1 MQQTQA
7 GQEPSSDLTNI
18 NEQDRQRVRGTYK
31 GLQPYVLALF
41 VATSAVAGYQ
51 ALLLHENENQT
62 IRIAKLRIQQRTR
75 DAANALST
83 YLSQIPPVVNQL
95 AEDAVYRNEN
105 DRSIKPALEK
115 AIRQNNDLF
124 EVGIALETDPNSD
137 LKSPH
142 YGMING
148 KLAHFELTYD
158 YTNKDWYRLALEDNY
173 GWFEPYFGETTKALV
188 VGYTVPFQWKTGNNM
203 RRGIA
208 RASLSLHGIR
218 KHLNNLDLGENGFS
232 IILSKD
238 QRFIYHPIHRYA
250 HSNWTLAEAQ
260 KNSST
265 EDGEFY
271 FQLKQLLDA
280 NQDGIAKLIDP
291 ITKKSSWVAIAPIT
305 ESGWIYISTDIE
317 DELVAETLN
326 QSHIYKVRILILVT
340 IAILSACLYLGMHF
354 YCKRNIMTAWPTS
367 VACSITLVIALIIM
381 GSYFNSVETGRRLK
395 TITNIQEL
403 GEITEKHQL
412 HKRVGDDTPIGVPTG
427 IFIQS
432 IEFQSSNNVL
442 ITGYVWQRVPTG
454 KITPGIIFPEAI
466 SGSELKQVYQTQRNN
481 ETLTGWYFETEF
493 RQPFDYSRY
502 PLDNKNVW
510 IRLWHG
516 HFAENVILVPDLS
529 SYDALAAELTPGIE
543 SAIVL
548 SGWNLKASGFQYV
561 KHSYNS
567 SFGYP
572 ISPQRGNVRELYY
585 TVKLE
590 RNFIDAF
597 VTNLVPLIVVS
608 IMLFAILLTITHD
621 KDKAG
626 LFGADAFSVV
636 TTTAGL
642 FFIVL
647 VAHIQLRKE
656 FTLPKIIY
664 LEYFYLV
671 MYIAILW
678 VSVAAFLVSSS
689 KQGQLMHYRDGLFA
703 KIFYWPMILVA
714 LMLIS
719 YNVFI

>member
-1 MQQTQA
+1 MQQSDA
-7 GQEPSSDLTNI
+7 GQELPKNLTDI
-18 NEQDRQRVRGTYK
+18 NEQDRQRVRGTYQR
-31 GLQPYVLALF
+31 LQPYVLALF
-41 VATSAVAGYQ
+41 VVASIAAGYQ
-51 ALLLHENENQT
+51 TNLLHENEYET
-62 IRIAKLRIQQRTR
+62 IRIAKIRIQQRTR
-75 DAANALST
+75 DAANRLSA
-83 YLSQIPPVVNQL
+83 YLSQIPPVVERL
-95 AEDAVYRNEN
+95 SVDAGKLDNHT
-105 DRSIKPALEK
+105 SIKPALER

-124 EVGIALETDPNSD
+124 EVGIAVETEPGEDPQ
-137 LKSPH
+137 SPH
-142 YGMING
+142 YGMLDN

-158 YTNKDWYRLALEDNY
+158 YTQKDWYRRALQDHS
-173 GWFEPYFGETTKALV
+173 GWFEPYFGQTTRTLV
-188 VGYTVPFQWKTGNNM
+188 IGYTVPFQRRNGK
-203 RRGIA
+203 RGIA
-208 RASLSLHGIR
+208 RANLSLHGIR
-218 KHLNNLDLGENGFS
+218 KHLNDLDLGENGFS
-232 IILSKD
+232 IIVSKD
-238 QRFIYHPIHRYA
+238 QRFIYHPLHRYA
-250 HSNWTLAEAQ
+250 HNNWTLAEAQ
-260 KNSST
+260 SHSSA
-265 EDGEFY
+265 EDAEFY
-271 FQLKQLLDA
+271 GQLKKLLDESP
-280 NQDGIAKLIDP
+280 DGIAKLIDP
-291 ITKKSSWVAIAPIT
+291 ITQKSSWVAHAPIA
-305 ESGWIYISTDIE
+305 ESGWTYISTNIE
-317 DELVAETLN
+317 DELVENTLD
-326 QSHIYKVRILILVT
+326 QSHVFKVRTLVLVT
-340 IAILSACLYLGMHF
+340 VAILALWLYVGMRV
-354 YCKRNIMTAWPTS
+354 YCSRHIMTAWPTS
-367 VACSITLVIALIIM
+367 LACSITLVIALIVM
-381 GSYFNSVETGRRLK
+381 GSYFNTVERGRRLE
-395 TITNIQEL
+395 TITNIQQLKEL
-403 GEITEKHQL
+403 TAKNHL
-412 HKRVGDDTPIGVPTG
+412 HRRVDNKEPIDIPTG
-427 IFIQS
+427 LFIQS

-466 SGSELKQVYQTQRNN
+466 SGSELKQVYSSRIDDD
-481 ETLTGWYFETEF
+481 TLTGWYFETEF

-529 SYDALAAELTPGIE
+529 SYDTLAAELTPGIE
-543 SAIVL
+543 STIVL

-567 SFGYP
+567 SFGFP
-572 ISPQRGNVRELYY
+572 MSPQHGNVPELYY

-621 KDKAG
+621 KDRAG

-656 FTLPKIIY
+656 FTLPHIIY

-678 VSVAAFLVSSS
+678 VSVAAFLVSSA

-703 KIFYWPMILVA
+703 KIFYWPMILIA

>member
-1 MQQTQA
+1 MQQTDA
-7 GQEPSSDLTNI
+7 GQESSNDLTDI
-18 NEQDRQRVRGTYK
+18 NEQDRQRVRGTYQH
-31 GLQPYVLALF
+31 LQPYVLALF
-41 VATSAVAGYQ
+41 VVASAVAGYQ
-51 ALLLHENENQT
+51 TKLLHENEYET

-75 DAANALST
+75 DAANTLST
-83 YLSQIPPVVNQL
+83 YLSQIPPVVEQL
-95 AEDAVYRNEN
+95 AEDAVNLGDNKRF
-105 DRSIKPALEK
+105 KPALER

-124 EVGIALETDPNSD
+124 EAGIALETKPGDDPE
-137 LKSPH
+137 SPH
-142 YGMING
+142 YGMLED

-158 YTNKDWYRLALEDNY
+158 FTQKDWYRKALDDHS
-173 GWFEPYFGETTKALV
+173 GWFEPYFGQTTQTLV
-188 VGYTVPFQWKTGNNM
+188 VGYTVPFQRRDGN
-203 RRGIA
+203 RTQRGVA
-208 RASLSLHGIR
+208 RANLSLHGIR
-218 KHLNNLDLGENGFS
+218 KHLNDLDLGENGFS
-232 IILSKD
+232 IIVSKD
-238 QRFIYHPIHRYA
+238 QRFIYHPLHRYA
-250 HSNWTLAEAQ
+250 HSNWTLGEAQ
-260 KNSST
+260 IHSSA

-271 FQLKQLLDA
+271 RQLKELLDA
-280 NQDGIAKLIDP
+280 SPDGISKIIDP
-291 ITKKSSWVAIAPIT
+291 ISEKSSWVAYAPIA
-305 ESGWIYISTDIE
+305 ESGWTYISTDIE
-317 DELVAETLN
+317 DELVKETLN
-326 QSHIYKVRILILVT
+326 QSHLYKVRILILVT
-340 IAILSACLYLGMHF
+340 IAILSLCLYFGMRV
-354 YCKRNIMTAWPTS
+354 YCTRNIMTAWPTS
-367 VACSITLVIALIIM
+367 LACSITLVIALIIM
-381 GSYFNSVETGRRLK
+381 GFYFNSVELGRHLE
-395 TITNIQEL
+395 TITNIQQLNEL
-403 GEITEKHQL
+403 TEKNRL
-412 HKRVGDDTPIGVPTG
+412 HKRVGDNEPVDIPTG
-427 IFIQS
+427 LFIQS

-466 SGSELKQVYQTQRNN
+466 SGSELKQVYTSQIDDD
-481 ETLTGWYFETEF
+481 TLTGWYFETEF

-516 HFAENVILVPDLS
+516 HFDENVILVPDLS
-529 SYDALAAELTPGIE
+529 SYDAVASELTPGIE
-543 SAIVL
+543 STIVL
-548 SGWNLKASGFQYV
+548 SGWNLNASGFQYV
-561 KHSYNS
+561 KHNYNS
-567 SFGYP
+567 SFGFP
-572 ISPQRGNVRELYY
+572 MSPQHGNVPELYY

-621 KDKAG
+621 KERAG

-656 FTLPKIIY
+656 FTLPRIIY

-678 VSVAAFLVSSS
+678 VSVAAFLVSSA

-703 KIFYWPMILVA
+703 KIFFWPMILIA
-714 LMLIS
+714 LMFIS

>member
-1 MQQTQA
+1 MQQSQA
-7 GQEPSSDLTNI
+7 GQDPSSDLADI
-18 NEQDRQRVRGTYK
+18 NEQDRERVRGTYRS
-31 GLQPYVLALF
+31 LQPYVLALF
-41 VATSAVAGYQ
+41 VVTSAVAGYQ
-51 ALLLHENENQT
+51 AYLLHENENQT

-75 DAANALST
+75 DAANALSA
-83 YLSQIPPVVNQL
+83 YLSKIPPVVNQL
-95 AEDAVYRNEN
+95 ADDAVNQIEN
-105 DRSIKPALEK
+105 NGNIKPILEK

-124 EVGIALETDPNSD
+124 EVGIALETDRDAD

-142 YGMING
+142 YGMLDG
-148 KLAHFELTYD
+148 KLAHFQLNYD
-158 YTNKDWYRLALEDNY
+158 YANTDWYRLALVENT

-188 VGYTVPFQWKTGNNM
+188 VGYTTPFRWGNGNNQ
-203 RRGIA
+203 RGVA

-218 KHLNNLDLGENGFS
+218 KHLNGLDLGENGFS
-232 IILSKD
+232 MILSRD
-238 QRFIYHPIHRYA
+238 QRFIYHPIHRYV

-260 KNSST
+260 INSSA

-271 FQLKQLLDA
+271 VQLKKLLDA
-280 NQDGIAKLIDP
+280 NRDGIARLVDP
-291 ITKKSSWVAIAPIT
+291 VSKKSSWVAFAPIT
-305 ESGWIYISTDIE
+305 ESGWTYISTDIE
-317 DELVAETLN
+317 DELVAETLD
-326 QSHIYKVRILILVT
+326 QSHIYKVRILILLTV
-340 IAILSACLYLGMHF
+340 AILSVCLYSGMYF
-354 YCKRNIMTAWPTS
+354 YCKRSIMTAWPTS
-367 VACSITLVIALIIM
+367 LACSFTLVISLVIM

-403 GEITEKHQL
+403 DEITENHLL
-412 HKRVGDDTPIGVPTG
+412 HKRVGDKSPIDIPTG

-432 IEFQSSNNVL
+432 VEFQSSNNVL

-466 SGSELKQVYQTQRNN
+466 SGSDLKQVYQSRMGD

-516 HFAENVILVPDLS
+516 QFDENVILTPDLS

-543 SAIVL
+543 STIVL

-561 KHSYNS
+561 KHNYNS

-572 ISPQRGNVRELYY
+572 ISPQHGNVPELYY
-585 TVKLE
+585 TIKLE

-636 TTTAGL
+636 TSTAGL

-656 FTLPKIIY
+656 FTLPRIIY

-689 KQGQLMHYRDGLFA
+689 RQGQLMHYRDGLFA
-703 KIFYWPMILVA
+703 KIFYWPLILVA